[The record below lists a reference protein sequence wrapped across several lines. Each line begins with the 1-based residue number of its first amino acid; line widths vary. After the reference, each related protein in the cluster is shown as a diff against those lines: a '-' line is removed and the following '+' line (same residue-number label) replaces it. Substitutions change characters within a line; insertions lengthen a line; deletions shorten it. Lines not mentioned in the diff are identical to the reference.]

1 MMPISLLTLITLNFL
16 YIGILPRIFFR
27 GDGRYNLMW
36 WTTAGPLFL
45 NITVL
50 VLAYLGFIP
59 GEAFYFDANIQTILP
74 AILAA
79 VSIGLISYTLGTHR
93 VPLALWHQKN
103 DAPVNI
109 VTWGAY
115 KRIRHPFYTSFILAQ
130 IASVIAFPHLITGL
144 GLVWCLWIL
153 NSTAAREE
161 KNLSASQY
169 GKEYQEYMPKAGRF
183 FPKLRS

>member
-1 MMPISLLTLITLNFL
+1 MMPISLLGLMTLNYI

-27 GDGRYNLMW
+27 GDGKYNLMW

-45 NITVL
+45 NAIVI
-50 VLAYLGFIP
+50 VLAYFGLMP
-59 GEAFYFDANIQTILP
+59 GEAFLFEATTQTLIP
-74 AILAA
+74 AILSA

-93 VPLALWHQKN
+93 VPLALWHQRN

-115 KRIRHPFYTSFILAQ
+115 KRIRHPFYTSFILSQ
-130 IASVIAFPHLITGL
+130 IASTLAYPHLVTGL
-144 GLVWCLWIL
+144 GLIWAIFIL

-169 GKEYQEYMPKAGRF
+169 GEEYKEYIPKTGRF
-183 FPKLRS
+183 FPKLRA